1 MPKEIIYDAEA
12 REKFMRGINRVANS
26 VRPTYGSAGPAVMIQ
41 HVADGLPPVFT
52 RDGVTVARSIS
63 CDDRVEDLGARMLRD
78 VAGAVS
84 RQAGDGTT
92 TAIVLAQAIAQESM
106 IRVAAGYHPL
116 QLKQGMDIA
125 LAVVEKHLQDNALTD
140 VSSAWVEK
148 IVAIATKDEPGVG
161 ALLAEALAKLGVQ
174 GQLTFQLGNARQD
187 VMEIVDGIQ
196 YDQGYIS
203 PYFITDKNRSE
214 AVLENPYILMYDREI
229 DDLMDLVPILEEV
242 SAEGRSLLI
251 IAEDVV
257 DKALTGL
264 LLNNV
269 RGIFKV
275 AAIKPPGFGDKR
287 AARFKDLAL
296 MTGGEAILDDI
307 MSTKLEHVS
316 LEQLGQA
323 QRVVITEESVT
334 IIGSKGDQIAI
345 DKKIKQLQAE
355 AEIVLQRKPGDGS
368 PSGNKSDFEEL
379 QERLAILA
387 GKTGVF
393 EVGGTT
399 DVEIKERMVR
409 IENAYMSAKASLEEG
424 VLPGGGVGL
433 FNIMATLDELIVPHP
448 EQQQGVEIVKQ
459 ALLRPLQILTANVG
473 LNSEEVIARINA
485 AESKHFAVNTQT
497 KQYGDFLEIGV
508 IDAVKI
514 VRLALRNA
522 VSVVGTLITTEVV
535 VMHVPDLS
543 IMAGYSPEWAAA
555 TREDPRAP

>member
-63 CDDRVEDLGARMLRD
+63 CDDRVEDLGARMVRD

-106 IRVAAGYHPL
+106 IRVSAGYHPL

-174 GQLTFQLGNARQD
+174 GQLTFQLGNARED

-203 PYFITDKNRSE
+203 PYFVTDKNRSE
-214 AVLENPYILMYDREI
+214 AVLETPYILMYDRDI

-296 MTGGEAILDDI
+296 MTGGEAILDGI
-307 MSTKLEHVS
+307 MSTKLEHIS
-316 LEQLGQA
+316 LGQLGQA
-323 QRVVITEESVT
+323 QQVVITEESVT
-334 IIGSKGDQIAI
+334 IIGSKGDQVAI

-459 ALLRPLQILTANVG
+459 ALQRPLQILAANVG

-485 AESKHFAVNTQT
+485 AEGKHFAVNTQT

>member
-116 QLKQGMDIA
+116 QLKQGMDIT

-275 AAIKPPGFGDKR
+275 AAVKPPGFGDKR

-296 MTGGEAILDDI
+296 MTGGAAILDDI

>member
-116 QLKQGMDIA
+116 QLKQGMDIT

-269 RGIFKV
+269 RG
-275 AAIKPPGFGDKR
+275 
-287 AARFKDLAL
+287 
-296 MTGGEAILDDI
+296 
-307 MSTKLEHVS
+307 
-316 LEQLGQA
+316 
-323 QRVVITEESVT
+323 
-334 IIGSKGDQIAI
+334 
-345 DKKIKQLQAE
+345 
-355 AEIVLQRKPGDGS
+355 S
-368 PSGNKSDFEEL
+368 P
-379 QERLAILA
+379 
-387 GKTGVF
+387 
-393 EVGGTT
+393 
-399 DVEIKERMVR
+399 
-409 IENAYMSAKASLEEG
+409 
-424 VLPGGGVGL
+424 
-433 FNIMATLDELIVPHP
+433 
-448 EQQQGVEIVKQ
+448 
-459 ALLRPLQILTANVG
+459 
-473 LNSEEVIARINA
+473 
-485 AESKHFAVNTQT
+485 
-497 KQYGDFLEIGV
+497 
-508 IDAVKI
+508 DA
-514 VRLALRNA
+514 
-522 VSVVGTLITTEVV
+522 
-535 VMHVPDLS
+535 
-543 IMAGYSPEWAAA
+543 
-555 TREDPRAP
+555 